1 MKSLTIVGGKV
12 IETEELNS
20 MHDRLSKTG
29 TTSPKNSSIS
39 RMNSPRSSQIK
50 KAPMRRSTSSSGNGS
65 PVAKSKMSRHVS
77 APSSATTETDEGNKK
92 TITIPVRPAD
102 LHLPPRSPRFKMKVS
117 TTPTSSSASTQQKHN
132 NSQLINILETLSQ
145 QEAFTKS
152 SYFRG
157 VFTRGIDKMKQHT
170 RRIGTIEEALELCFD
185 VSDDMRKVISA
196 KVHAEEMMAKVMSS
210 PVVDSSTNDVS
221 NDSSNK
227 LSRPWASSPRS
238 NSNKPRP
245 WETDGASSN
254 RRPSVQEYMEQVE
267 ARIYQTYSG
276 SSKKEK
282 PENKLSVFRANS
294 ALEVAVESEKKSR
307 SPFDEAL
314 VSPRLIRRKGE
325 DLKHAMPLMDE
336 ALVSPCLVRRKG
348 MNRNEMMSP
357 FQDFDEVEVETHP
370 AAHGKAQD
378 FEASERL
385 VKELELLDDR
395 KRMTL
400 ELEKSRHDLNR
411 QKEDMDKLK
420 DNLAEAEMAVQTL
433 EESVRALNKATKD
446 KDEIIGRLESKV
458 KEEQVASA
466 GCQKAHQDQ
475 VQELG
480 TAVAQLNMLVKKM
493 EEESKEVKASL
504 AEAVEKHNKSEAAL
518 EELQSTMAKKDE
530 EHAALVQGLE
540 NERDDLAKEF
550 ESSRETMTSSLENAT
565 KQMDG
570 TIKEKDKLIYSL
582 SAKIEILESNLEDM
596 KERKL
601 EADVS
606 TANKEKELNEK
617 IHELATTLIEKDEK
631 MAALEK
637 EIEELNI
644 SSKKGNKRTN
654 KRTDKH
660 ERRQTKRRPW
670 EDQDIDSLRS
680 SFESKEERTRPHRK
694 SSHHRRRSHGDD
706 RREARPHK
714 GDRGPAR
721 GGYSTPE
728 PYYED
733 TRDDGYGYPE
743 REGAL
748 FSPVDDD
755 SYIYRRHM

>member
-1 MKSLTIVGGKV
+1 
-12 IETEELNS
+12 
-20 MHDRLSKTG
+20 
-29 TTSPKNSSIS
+29 
-39 RMNSPRSSQIK
+39 
-50 KAPMRRSTSSSGNGS
+50 
-65 PVAKSKMSRHVS
+65 
-77 APSSATTETDEGNKK
+77 
-92 TITIPVRPAD
+92 
-102 LHLPPRSPRFKMKVS
+102 
-117 TTPTSSSASTQQKHN
+117 
-132 NSQLINILETLSQ
+132 
-145 QEAFTKS
+145 
-152 SYFRG
+152 
-157 VFTRGIDKMKQHT
+157 MKQHT
-170 RRIGTIEEALELCFD
+170 HRIGTIEEALELCFD
-185 VSDDMRKVISA
+185 VSDDMRKVIST

-210 PVVDSSTNDVS
+210 PVVDSSSADVS
-221 NDSSNK
+221 NSSNK
-227 LSRPWASSPRS
+227 LSRPWESSPRS
-238 NSNKPRP
+238 NSKKPRP

-267 ARIYQTYSG
+267 ARIHQTYSG

-336 ALVSPCLVRRKG
+336 ALVSPRLVRRKG

-357 FQDFDEVEVETHP
+357 FQDFDEVEVEAHP

-400 ELEKSRHDLNR
+400 ELENSRHDLNR
-411 QKEDMDKLK
+411 QKEDMEKLK

-518 EELQSTMAKKDE
+518 EDLQSTMAKKDE

-631 MAALEK
+631 MSALEK
-637 EIEELNI
+637 EIEELKI
-644 SSKKGNKRTN
+644 SSKKGSKRTN

-680 SFESKEERTRPHRK
+680 SFESKDERTRPHRK
-694 SSHHRRRSHGDD
+694 SSHRRRSHGDD

-733 TRDDGYGYPE
+733 ERDDGYGYPE

>member
-1 MKSLTIVGGKV
+1 MNSLTIVGGKV

-50 KAPMRRSTSSSGNGS
+50 KAPMRRSTSSSGNNS
-65 PVAKSKMSRHVS
+65 PVAKPKMSRHVS

-117 TTPTSSSASTQQKHN
+117 TTPTSSSAASTQQQKHN

-170 RRIGTIEEALELCFD
+170 HRIGTIEEALELCFD

-210 PVVDSSTNDVS
+210 PTVVEDSSANDDI
-221 NDSSNK
+221 NSSNK
-227 LSRPWASSPRS
+227 LSRPWESSPRS
-238 NSNKPRP
+238 NSKKPRP

-267 ARIYQTYSG
+267 ARIHETYNGG
-276 SSKKEK
+276 SSKKEEK
-282 PENKLSVFRANS
+282 SENKLSVFRANS

-336 ALVSPCLVRRKG
+336 ALVSPRLVRRKG

-370 AAHGKAQD
+370 AAHVKAPD
-378 FEASERL
+378 FAASEHL

-400 ELEKSRHDLNR
+400 ELENNR
-411 QKEDMDKLK
+411 QDMERLK

-480 TAVAQLNMLVKKM
+480 TAVAQLNILVKKM

-504 AEAVEKHNKSEAAL
+504 AEAVEKHNKSEAEL

-582 SAKIEILESNLEDM
+582 SAKIEILESNIEDM

-637 EIEELNI
+637 EIEELKI

-733 TRDDGYGYPE
+733 ERDDGYGYPE